1 MMLGIE
7 LIVLG
12 ILIVSIVSYREIKK
26 AGGVTWIEIV
36 FYPFGLLIGALLDH
50 FDLPEF
56 LILLGLLCIVFG
68 SCMVMG
74 VNILFCNS
82 YFYCLVW

>member
-1 MMLGIE
+1 MMLGIG

-12 ILIVSIVSYREIKK
+12 TLIVSIVSYREIKK

-36 FYPFGLLIGALLDH
+36 FYPFRLLIDALLDH

-74 VNILFCNS
+74 VNIL
-82 YFYCLVW
+82 

>member
-1 MMLGIE
+1 MMLGIG

-74 VNILFCNS
+74 FNIL
-82 YFYCLVW
+82 

>member
-1 MMLGIE
+1 MMIGIG

-26 AGGVTWIEIV
+26 AGGVSWIQIV
-36 FYPFGLLIGALLDH
+36 VYPFGLLIGALLDH

-56 LILLGLLCIVFG
+56 LIFLGLLCIIFG

-74 VNILFCNS
+74 VNIL
-82 YFYCLVW
+82 